1 MILVSRNA
9 KHARLLA
16 CICGNGHCLRP
27 LLVLQRENME
37 CDLLK
42 FIFSLA
48 YILDLVIYERSTT
61 GFMNTDMFL
70 LWTEHSFLPEVRDR

>member
-1 MILVSRNA
+1 
-9 KHARLLA
+9 
-16 CICGNGHCLRP
+16 
-27 LLVLQRENME
+27 ME

-70 LWTEHSFLPEVRDR
+70 LWTEHSCLPEVRDR